1 MSGFDG
7 GITEMLMESNQSGFY
22 PQIYRELQV
31 HQQWFEKKS
40 PKTSR
45 IAIWYITLI
54 GPLKIRASEFEKM
67 GLAIWNSL
75 YS

>member
-31 HQQWFEKKS
+31 HQQWFEKKAQKHQGLQSGTS
-40 PKTSR
+40 P
-45 IAIWYITLI
+45 
-54 GPLKIRASEFEKM
+54 
-67 GLAIWNSL
+67 
-75 YS
+75 